1 MDLMVSS
8 DGTVGISIG
17 PFEGLGAFVVDFD
30 IAGDFA
36 GEVGFGSKDSAGD
49 QIALNFGEPDFD
61 LIEPGRVS
69 RGVMKL
75 DMRMSREEVGHSL
88 GFVRRKVV
96 GDDVDLLSRG
106 LARNHVGQKGDE
118 LGAGVAQGGFA
129 QHLPAGDL
137 QGRIERQ
144 SAMPEIF
151 KPMTLGAAGDR
162 GKTGSRR
169 SRA

>member
-8 DGTVGISIG
+8 DATVGISIG
-17 PFEGLGAFVVDFD
+17 PFEGFGAFVVDFD

-75 DMRMSREEVGHSL
+75 DRRMSGEDRT
-88 GFVRRKVV
+88 RKM
-96 GDDVDLLSRG
+96 S
-106 LARNHVGQKGDE
+106 
-118 LGAGVAQGGFA
+118 
-129 QHLPAGDL
+129 
-137 QGRIERQ
+137 
-144 SAMPEIF
+144 
-151 KPMTLGAAGDR
+151 
-162 GKTGSRR
+162 SRR
-169 SRA
+169 LKGLVT